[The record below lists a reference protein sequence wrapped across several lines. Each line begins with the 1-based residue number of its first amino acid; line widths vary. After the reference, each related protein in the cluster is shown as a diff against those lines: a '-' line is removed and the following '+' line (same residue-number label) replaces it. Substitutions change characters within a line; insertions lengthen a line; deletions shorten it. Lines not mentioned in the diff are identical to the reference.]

1 MPAVLELSKPK
12 LTKNE
17 VLYGVS
23 WEMYQELIAEY
34 RNSQFPR
41 LTYDSGILEITMS
54 NSREH
59 ETDNRMLARLV
70 EILAEELEID
80 YENAGSTTFH
90 EKSFSKGFEPDS
102 CFYIQSLDKIAGKQD
117 LDTETD
123 PPPDLIIEIN
133 KTSSSVPRMP
143 IFAAFGVGE
152 VWRFTKKQVKFYVL
166 REGVYLESKMS
177 LALPILA
184 GEQATEFLL
193 AAREMNSTMWVK
205 RIRDWTTSAKID
217 WEK

>member
-23 WEMYQELIAEY
+23 WEMYAEMVAEN
-34 RNSQFPR
+34 RDSQFPR
-41 LTYDSGILEITMS
+41 FTYDSGILEITMS

-90 EKSFSKGFEPDS
+90 EKSLSKGFEPDS
-102 CFYIQSLDKIAGKQD
+102 CFYIQSLDKIAGKQG
-117 LDTETD
+117 LNTETD

-143 IFAAFGVGE
+143 IFAAFGVAE

-193 AAREMNSTMWVK
+193 AAREMNSTAWVK

-217 WEK
+217 WGK

>member
-1 MPAVLELSKPK
+1 MSAVLDVSNPK
-12 LTKNE
+12 ISQDE

-23 WEMYQELIAEY
+23 WEMYEKLVAEN
-34 RNSQFPR
+34 RDSQFPR

-54 NSREH
+54 NSRQH

-70 EILAEELEID
+70 ETLAEELEIN
-80 YENAGSTTFH
+80 YENAGSTTFR
-90 EKSFSKGFEPDS
+90 EKSLSKGFEPDS
-102 CFYIQSLDKIAGKQD
+102 CFYIQSLEKVAGKA
-117 LDTETD
+117 DTNEKND

-143 IFAAFGVGE
+143 IFAAFGVAE
-152 VWRFTKKQVKFYVL
+152 VWRFNKNEVKFYVL

-184 GEQATEFLL
+184 NEQAPEFLL
-193 AAREMNSTMWVK
+193 AARESSSTVWLK
-205 RIRDWTTSAKID
+205 RIREWATLAKIG
-217 WEK
+217 WER